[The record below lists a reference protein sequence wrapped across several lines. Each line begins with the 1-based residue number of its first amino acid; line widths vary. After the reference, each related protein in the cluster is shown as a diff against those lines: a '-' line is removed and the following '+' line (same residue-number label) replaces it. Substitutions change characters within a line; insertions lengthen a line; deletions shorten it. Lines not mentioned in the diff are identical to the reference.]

1 LFQLQIFMDRPSI
14 PYPADGSASGVYVPM
29 NETIWNEIAA
39 AYDLGEWNSSP
50 QPVTGGLKHRLYRAR
65 TMRGEYA
72 VKVLNPHLLREPGR
86 LARYGRA
93 EQIAQA
99 AARIGLPV
107 VLALPGP
114 NGPVQAVGPATVM
127 VFPWLLGTT
136 LPPAPAPPDAARQI
150 GALLGRLHALTP
162 DVSGLEPPTS
172 PRFSGTHWADLARQ
186 AREERVVWADAVN
199 DALSELAAWSADA
212 WEAQQALGDGWTAT
226 HRDMDQKNVLWSDP
240 HTPKLLDW
248 EEAGAMLPALEVM
261 GTALNWAGQA
271 AGPPVET
278 TFAAFLNGYGSA
290 APLDRAALRQA
301 AVAVLNKWL
310 IWLDFNLV
318 RSLRGA
324 GTPPDEQATACG
336 AAGHALATLRA
347 LAADTPRRLAWCDQA
362 APSSDVP

>member
-1 LFQLQIFMDRPSI
+1 
-14 PYPADGSASGVYVPM
+14 
-29 NETIWNEIAA
+29 
-39 AYDLGEWNSSP
+39 
-50 QPVTGGLKHRLYRAR
+50 
-65 TMRGEYA
+65 
-72 VKVLNPHLLREPGR
+72 
-86 LARYGRA
+86 
-93 EQIAQA
+93 
-99 AARIGLPV
+99 
-107 VLALPGP
+107 
-114 NGPVQAVGPATVM
+114 M
-127 VFPWLLGTT
+127 VFPWLPGTT

-150 GALLGRLHALTP
+150 GALLGRLHALAP

-186 AREERVVWADAVN
+186 AREDGAAWAGAVEN
-199 DALSELAAWSADA
+199 ALPELSAWSADA
-212 WEAQQALGDGWTAT
+212 RAAQQALGNGWTAT

-240 HTPKLLDW
+240 HTPNLLDW

-336 AAGHALATLRA
+336 AAEHTLTTLRA